1 MKSYL
6 IACFLF
12 LTYLAVSAQET
23 PVSSTIQGVVV
34 YSKGAQ
40 VTRAAEARLQAGENT
55 LVLTGL
61 TPQLNPQSI
70 QVKGEGTQAFTLL
83 SVNHRYHFGDTL
95 QKSAERTALN
105 ERIDSLELLIRREN
119 VRLETLKNEYELI
132 LANQKLGGQQQGVSV
147 AELERAA
154 DFFRERLTRI
164 KAEELDV
171 QLQQQ
176 KWKEAVTKAKRQLG
190 ELSSGGAAD
199 RTLEVVLKIK
209 SDQAQTAQLSLSYL
223 SAQARW
229 YPTYD
234 IRVRDVSS
242 PADLTYKANIQQ
254 SSGEDWGKVQL
265 TLSTADPFR
274 SANKPVLQPW
284 RLGYAPS
291 AAYRPAAPS
300 VQIMPGGQDPN
311 ILQGVV
317 LDEYGEPLIGVNLI
331 IAGTSTGTVTD
342 MDGRF
347 SLPVPAYGQVR
358 IQVHYVGYQAQ
369 EFMATGGNFV
379 NVRLGASDMMLE
391 EVVVTGYGKRRR
403 DEAEMAPP
411 PPPVAAAA
419 PVVEQVENTTSF
431 EFQIALPYSVPS
443 DNKPYTVEIDQFPLP
458 ASYEYYC
465 APKMDPSAFLTA
477 RLTDWEEYRL
487 LNGEASL
494 FFEGTYIGKAFIN
507 AEQTEDT
514 LSLSLGRDGNIVV
527 QRNKQKQLSSRQF
540 IGSKQQQV
548 AGWEIEIRN
557 KKAQAVSIVIEDQFP
572 VSTEKDIDVSL
583 DNHNATE
590 VAVAAGKLIWRLDLS
605 ANKQEKLQFQY
616 TVKYPK
622 GVRLDL

>member
-6 IACFLF
+6 IACFL
-12 LTYLAVSAQET
+12 LSILMAVSAQET
-23 PVSSTIQGVVV
+23 PVSSAIKNVVV

-61 TPQLNPQSI
+61 TPRLNPQSI
-70 QVKGEGTQAFTLL
+70 QVKGEGTQPFTLL

-95 QKSAERTALN
+95 QKNAERTALN
-105 ERIDSLELLIRREN
+105 ERIDSLELLIKREN

-164 KAEELDV
+164 KVEELDA

-176 KWKEAVTKAKRQLG
+176 EWREAMTKAKRQLG
-190 ELSSGGAAD
+190 ELSSGGTAD

-234 IRVRDVSS
+234 IRVKDVASS
-242 PADLTYKANIQQ
+242 ADLTYKANIQQ
-254 SSGEDWGKVQL
+254 SSGEDWSKVQL

-284 RLGYAPS
+284 RLGYS
-291 AAYRPAAPS
+291 SYGGYRPAAPS
-300 VQIMPGGQDPN
+300 VQIMPGQDPN
-311 ILQGVV
+311 VIQGVL
-317 LDEYGEPLIGVNLI
+317 LDEYGEPLIGANLL
-331 IAGTSTGTVTD
+331 IAGTTTGAVTD

-369 EFMATGGNFV
+369 EFTATGGNFV
-379 NVRLGASDMMLE
+379 NVRMGASGLQLDE
-391 EVVVTGYGKRRR
+391 IVVTGYGKRSREE
-403 DEAEMAPP
+403 DALAPP
-411 PPPVAAAA
+411 PPPVVAAA

-465 APKMDPSAFLTA
+465 APKLDPSAFLTA

-583 DNHNATE
+583 DTHNAQE
-590 VAVAAGKLIWRLDLS
+590 VDAGAGKLIWRLDLP
-605 ANKQEKLQFQY
+605 ANRQEKLQFQY